1 MKAKK
6 KTGWALYFDGRKTII
21 TKEPERY
28 TELKGV
34 VIPIDSNVAAIALEL
49 ILERQE
55 ET

>member
-1 MKAKK
+1 MKPRK
-6 KTGWALYFDGRKTII
+6 KTGWALYFDGKKTLI

-28 TELKGV
+28 EELKGV
-34 VIPIDSNVAAIALEL
+34 IIPIDSNVAAIALEL